1 MGTISFL
8 LPSGLTPES
17 SRELERGCMAGGPDN
32 MPWPTEVQVEPRR
45 LTMRRSVD
53 ESGYLVLPWSVD
65 GSGRLMGTSATLMES
80 PNPYQLEIELARG
93 KVNQVR
99 CQIAD
104 WQAGGLDVPGD
115 LAERVRD
122 ASTAFGKAITLAPSE
137 QSGERARNALQ
148 LAYQAADQLVRVY
161 GVQMLN
167 VRHQRQPR
175 LDTVLGCRMG
185 SVIPKGPTADALR
198 ATFKDICLP
207 LSWSEIEPVEAG
219 TYRWE
224 AADALLDWATAST
237 ASDAPAVTVTA
248 GPLLDF
254 SSARLPGWLWLYER
268 DVATMANFMCAYVQT
283 AVRRYRGRIRRWQLT
298 AASNCASLLS
308 LDEDELLWLT
318 VRLVEAARQVDPAL
332 ELVIGIAQPWGEY
345 MVSEDRIHSPFI
357 FADTLIRAG
366 LNLAALEVEL
376 VMGVSP
382 RGSYCRDLLETSRL
396 LDLYALLGVPL
407 RISLGYPSATGPD
420 PDADPD
426 YRVAAGHWRDGVNP
440 ASQADWAAS
449 FASLALCKPGVQG
462 VYWTHFSDAEPHQF
476 PHCGLVDANG
486 SPKPALEKLRGL
498 RATHLH

>member
-1 MGTISFL
+1 
-8 LPSGLTPES
+8 
-17 SRELERGCMAGGPDN
+17 MAGGPDN
-32 MPWPTEVQVEPRR
+32 MPWPTEVQVEPQR

-53 ESGYLVLPWSVD
+53 ESGYLVLPWVVD
-65 GSGRLMGTSATLMES
+65 GAGRLMGTSATLMES
-80 PNPYQLEIELARG
+80 PSPYHLEIELARG

-99 CQIAD
+99 CQAAD
-104 WQAGGLDVPGD
+104 WQAGGLQVPAD
-115 LAERVRD
+115 LVQRVHD
-122 ASTAFGKAITLAPSE
+122 ASAAFSKAVTLPSSE
-137 QSGERARNALQ
+137 QAGERARSALR

-161 GVQMLN
+161 GEQMLS

-175 LDTVLGCRMG
+175 LDTVLGCRLG
-185 SVIPKGPTADALR
+185 SVIPEGASADALR
-198 ATFKDICLP
+198 AGFKEICVP

-219 TYRWE
+219 SYRWD
-224 AADALLDWATAST
+224 AADALIDWAAVPSAAST
-237 ASDAPAVTVTA
+237 WSVTA

-268 DVATMANFMCAYVQT
+268 DVATMANFMCGYVQT

-298 AASNCASLLS
+298 AASNCAALLS

-396 LDLYALLGVPL
+396 LDLYALLGVPM
-407 RISLGYPSATGPD
+407 RVTLGYPSGTGPD

-426 YRVAAGHWRDGVNP
+426 YRVAAGHWRDGIQP
-440 ASQADWAAS
+440 GSQADWAAA
-449 FASLALCKPGVQG
+449 FASLAICKPGVHG
-462 VYWTHFSDAEPHQF
+462 VYWTHFSDSEPHQF
-476 PHCGLVDANG
+476 PHCGLVDTRG
-486 SPKPALEKLRGL
+486 SPKPALEKLRKL
-498 RATHLH
+498 REAHLH